1 MKAARVFVFLAGGRK
16 RAWSHREIPLL
27 YSQCRVY
34 WPEPANSH
42 NHSTGGFDSLTVGDA
57 ITLAKELRLTAA
69 EANNYFCP
77 NYVPA
82 ETEAN
87 IE

>member
-1 MKAARVFVFLAGGRK
+1 MTL
-16 RAWSHREIPLL
+16 RELL
-27 YSQCRVY
+27 KHKVDLYNKHIRQLD
-34 WPEPANSH
+34 
-42 NHSTGGFDSLTVGDA
+42 TGGFDSLTVGDA